1 MIERC
6 FGFSFTSFTRCT
18 SFLFSHKVPRYLSE
32 RHKNYNQNSFTA
44 HWVLFQRRF
53 FENHV
58 GRLSKQWLAQLLS
71 YLIWVRPSRKS
82 STNSSSMGASF
93 YRLLSSEF
101 DLGAIFG
108 NAIGATFNTAF
119 GRDCK
124 GRPQG
129 DYFFGCQVQ
138 NWVIWSNFIWVVKV
152 CWPVQHRKKEE
163 VSPGHAVLH
172 KQQPGSSN
180 SSFLK
185 TLQLFF
191 PLFFRLEMF

>member
-1 MIERC
+1 M
-6 FGFSFTSFTRCT
+6 
-18 SFLFSHKVPRYLSE
+18 
-32 RHKNYNQNSFTA
+32 NS
-44 HWVLFQRRF
+44 L
-53 FENHV
+53 
-58 GRLSKQWLAQLLS
+58 
-71 YLIWVRPSRKS
+71 
-82 STNSSSMGASF
+82 SMGASF

-138 NWVIWSNFIWVVKV
+138 NWVIWNNFILVVKV
-152 CWPVQHRKKEE
+152 CWPVQHRKEEE

-185 TLQLFF
+185 TLQLSFPFF
-191 PLFFRLEMF
+191 FQIGNVLVVPPFHFQGVGGDFARCTVGSLLNRRG